1 MSSPK
6 LTSQNLDNDEARM
19 ARLQTT
25 LSVFTIHPE
34 DTPSEILEVSSSTLC
49 VAPFKKQFQVAT
61 IRSPYTFNIEENQK
75 STRFITV
82 TRTSTRPVEISPTNS
97 LTNSHQPFTS
107 INPTPT
113 SSVLKHTPLFDTAS
127 IPAPEN
133 ILAST
138 PAVELEGPSET
149 VVLPALTIVAPLH
162 LATPPLKTITESFTT
177 DKVVIKE
184 SILPVVKGTDTSLFT
199 LSQTFSVTKVVTAIK
214 TIPPTELYE
223 FNAESSFTNIDNLF
237 DGAGSENR
245 ESLLPEELE
254 FSDQDNFG
262 LESPNEI
269 RVTPP
274 GDFLDADKRNL
285 LFNSQNGKLSTAP
298 PTIEPSFPTTEA
310 PQVDKLTR

>member
-1 MSSPK
+1 MITLFMRSFLYSP
-6 LTSQNLDNDEARM
+6 S
-19 ARLQTT
+19 
-25 LSVFTIHPE
+25 
-34 DTPSEILEVSSSTLC
+34 
-49 VAPFKKQFQVAT
+49 QVAT
-61 IRSPYTFNIEENQK
+61 IRSPYTFDVEDAGK
-75 STRFITV
+75 STRYITV
-82 TRTSTRPVEISPTNS
+82 TRTTSKSIEILPTRS
-97 LTNSHQPFTS
+97 LTTNFVEPSL

-138 PAVELEGPSET
+138 QAVELEGSSET

-310 PQVDKLTR
+310 PQVDKLIRFSTD